1 MEQPIRY
8 QSLCSLLVMCFALQL
23 LAIGCRKE
31 QPYYKAPIVPVD
43 TSLRAKT
50 YLALGDSYTIGQ
62 SVSAEQRFPYFAVRQ
77 LIDNNV
83 EMAQAQIIAT
93 TGWTT
98 GNLLSALSANPPTK
112 TYDFV
117 SLLIG
122 VNNQYQG
129 RSTDEYRLEFTD
141 LLNKA
146 LAYAGLRRTRVF
158 VLSIPDYSVTPF
170 AGGTDTARIA
180 REINTFNAINKE
192 ITLQAGIAYIDIT
205 PISRQARYDA
215 TLIAVDG
222 LHPSGKQYEK
232 WALLL
237 SPLMRAAL

>member
-1 MEQPIRY
+1 MEHPVRY
-8 QSLCSLLVMCFALQL
+8 QSFFSLLVMSFAIQL
-23 LAIGCRKE
+23 LAVGCSKE
-31 QPYYKAPIVPVD
+31 QPYYKAPVIPVD

-98 GNLLSALSANPPTK
+98 GNLLSALSATPPTK

-117 SLLIG
+117 TLLIG

-129 RSTDEYRLEFTD
+129 RSTDEYRVQFTE

-146 LAYAGLRRTRVF
+146 VAYAGLRRTRVF

-170 AGGTDTARIA
+170 AAGSDTARIA
-180 REINTFNAINKE
+180 REIDTFNAINKE
-192 ITLQAGIAYIDIT
+192 ITLQAGVAYIDIT
-205 PISRQARYDA
+205 PISRQARNDA
-215 TLIAVDG
+215 TLTASDG